1 MPATD
6 SSVDVN
12 DLLKAELM
20 SDIRGSGRAH
30 DRYLQVMDR
39 AFLSQYL
46 QDSDAVPGRVA
57 DLNTASH
64 APTAQP
70 FVVPNFV
77 SPVTGATGAIPSAH

>member
-1 MPATD
+1 VAASAD
-6 SSVDVN
+6 SGLDVN
-12 DLLKAELM
+12 ELMKAELI

-64 APTAQP
+64 APTPQP

-77 SPVTGATGAIPSAH
+77 SPAAGTGTIPKAG